1 MTTQDLIQVL
11 QASIA
16 PTVLISGVGLLLLS
30 MVNRL
35 ARPIDRIRLLG
46 RELKTASKQEAA
58 LLQEQID
65 ILYKR
70 CQLLQKA
77 ISLAIASIVC
87 VSLIILLLFSTHI
100 FNLNLSAAVE
110 IICTLGLIFLIGS
123 LICFLWDIQQ
133 ALHSVKIEIN
143 RIKRF

>member
-70 CQLLQKA
+70 CQLLQKV

-110 IICTLGLIFLIGS
+110 IIFTLGLIFLIGS